1 MFQIEYTAKAYKN
14 LEKIPKKQQ
23 KRILKAVDNLS
34 TDPFL
39 GKKLEG
45 HYSGLYSLRVWP
57 YRIIYTIEKKKLII
71 YVVTI
76 GHRQSIYHN

>member
-1 MFQIEYTAKAYKN
+1 MFQIEYSPKASKN
-14 LEKIPKKQQ
+14 LEKIPRKHQD
-23 KRILKAVDNLS
+23 RILRAVDNLS

-45 HYSGLYSLRVWP
+45 HYTGLYSLRVWP
-57 YRIIYTIEKKKLII
+57 YRIIYAIEKKKLII

-76 GHRQSIYHN
+76 GHRQSIYNH